1 MDRYANLPRFP
12 PPPKPSLPKFPMSKN
27 SPKLILRFC
36 PAPLPIEVVFLE
48 VIRVEWLLCL
58 VREGRV
64 IVMPEDAG
72 FEACAVTEPS

>member
-12 PPPKPSLPKFPMSKN
+12 PPLKPSLPKFPMSKK

-36 PAPLPIEVVFLE
+36 PAPLPIEVEFLE
-48 VIRVEWLLCL
+48 LTRVEWLLCL
-58 VREGRV
+58 REGRV

-72 FEACAVTEPS
+72 FEACEVTEPS